1 MEFSKATVAAETHA
15 YHKLMGPETNGKVRG
30 VGNGVALGK
39 LRGRRI
45 CQSGMRTSD
54 SNMMG
59 LLLKEVQ
66 TLRKEVADL
75 SLDRVKQKLVPN
87 SFFPFVFM
95 LSEIE

>member
-15 YHKLMGPETNGKVRG
+15 YHKLMGPERNDRVRG
-30 VGNGVALGK
+30 VGNGVAPGK
-39 LRGRRI
+39 LRGRCN

-66 TLRKEVADL
+66 TLRKEVAYL
-75 SLDRVKQKLVPN
+75 KSRPGEAKVGSQLLFSLCFYAK
-87 SFFPFVFM
+87 
-95 LSEIE
+95 